1 MYEHLAK
8 QPENI
13 NVNSFSFYIYYMNRE
28 NGNNVRYY
36 LMVSAYYQE
45 GHRAG
50 ISINQLHIG
59 M

>member
-36 LMVSAYYQE
+36 LIVSVYYQE

-50 ISINQLHIG
+50 I
-59 M
+59 

>member
-8 QPENI
+8 QPGNI

-28 NGNNVRYY
+28 NGNNVHYY
-36 LMVSAYYQE
+36 LIVSAYYQE

-50 ISINQLHIG
+50 I
-59 M
+59 